1 MATIQNLV
9 GTNKI
14 KDEWQKI
21 NDNFAALNGDISGIK
36 TNLGG
41 WRIYNDVTELG
52 LTPGTETME
61 QIAAAMTNRSMLI
74 YPKDGSNESLAYP
87 SAFGMLIVTKF
98 SNARVVF
105 EFFAQ
110 SGGRPQ
116 KWIGYYASSLSPS
129 FTGWSREALEY
140 ETGTW
145 TPELQ
150 FGGASTGITYTDRF
164 GRYTRIGNVVFW
176 ELDIVLSSKGTAIGD
191 VSIAGLPFTSNN
203 SRPYS
208 NTVGGYANITLPSN
222 ATGMVFYIPNNSS
235 VIFLRQIGNGIHFTQ
250 TFNDSHFANN
260 SFLRAH
266 GKYTI

>member
-1 MATIQNLV
+1 MANLITIGPDVLSQPL
-9 GTNKI
+9 
-14 KDEWQKI
+14 

-150 FGGASTGITYTDRF
+150 FGGASTGITYAIRS
-164 GRYTRIGNVVFW
+164 GIYTRIGNVVLWQF
-176 ELDIVLSSKGTAIGD
+176 DIGLSSKGSATGD
-191 VSIAGLPFTSNN
+191 ATIAGLPFTSRNA
-203 SRPYS
+203 RPYS
-208 NTVGGYANITLPSN
+208 NIQGAHGNLTLPTNTTGVLFHLPSN
-222 ATGMVFYIPNNSS
+222 SS
-235 VIFLRQIGNGIHFTQ
+235 TIQLRRLGTALDPSL
-250 TFNDSHFANN
+250 TFDNTHFANN
-260 SFLRAH
+260 TFLSAS
-266 GKYTI
+266 GKYYV